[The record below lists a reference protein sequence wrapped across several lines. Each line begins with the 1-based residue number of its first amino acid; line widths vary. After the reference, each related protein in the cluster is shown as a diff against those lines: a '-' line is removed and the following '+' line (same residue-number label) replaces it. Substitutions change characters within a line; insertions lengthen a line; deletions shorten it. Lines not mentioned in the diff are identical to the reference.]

1 MIIVCFVY
9 FCIYELYSYLRLM
22 ILPCTLILLQPASK
36 SYVTEIFHLLDKD
49 NSGTLCKEEFA
60 TVMKILYSQV
70 FTRILIHWFL
80 TLMIVPV
87 ITQYI
92 IKYTSLLL
100 WIVHEFW
107 KDIDD
112 DLDPLQRLLWK
123 LWDIFLY
130 FTPQFLDS
138 TGAFICMAFSKIPK
152 GVWRSMPY
160 TILTIGQVSVVL
172 PWALGHVENFFW
184 WAAHSD
190 VKKKSDNTDAGSG
203 NRLKEC

>member
-1 MIIVCFVY
+1 
-9 FCIYELYSYLRLM
+9 
-22 ILPCTLILLQPASK
+22 
-36 SYVTEIFHLLDKD
+36 
-49 NSGTLCKEEFA
+49 
-60 TVMKILYSQV
+60 
-70 FTRILIHWFL
+70 
-80 TLMIVPV
+80 MIVPV

>member
-1 MIIVCFVY
+1 
-9 FCIYELYSYLRLM
+9 
-22 ILPCTLILLQPASK
+22 
-36 SYVTEIFHLLDKD
+36 
-49 NSGTLCKEEFA
+49 
-60 TVMKILYSQV
+60 
-70 FTRILIHWFL
+70 
-80 TLMIVPV
+80 MIVPV

-138 TGAFICMAFSKIPK
+138 TGVFICVAFSKIPK

-172 PWALGHVENFFW
+172 PWALGHVENFFR
-184 WAAHSD
+184 WAAHSN
-190 VKKKSDNTDAGSG
+190 VKKKSDSIDAGSG